1 MEEIAERT
9 KMKLE
14 DIFAEWGKDSKIDP
28 TDLGNE
34 AIKIPQLHNKY
45 YRIYINEKLIL
56 RKYLEDIKTLKL
68 DKFEF
73 YTMGPTEETHAK
85 GWVLPPQGKIVKDQ
99 VQKYIDSDKDVIA
112 LNLKLGIQH
121 EKVDMLDSIIKSL
134 VNRGFQIKSAI
145 DYEKFK
151 VGAY

>member
-1 MEEIAERT
+1 
-9 KMKLE
+9 MKLE
-14 DIFAEWGKDSKIDP
+14 DIFAEWDQDSKISP
-28 TDLGNE
+28 LDLGNE

-45 YRIYINEKLIL
+45 YRIYVNEKLIL
-56 RKYLEDIKTLKL
+56 RKYVEEMKVLKL

-73 YTMGPTEETHAK
+73 YTMGPTEESQAK
-85 GWVLPPQGKIVKDQ
+85 GWVLPPQGKILKDKAAAY
-99 VQKYIDSDKDVIA
+99 VDADKDIIN

-134 VNRGFQIKSAI
+134 VNRGFQIKTAV